1 MLQDMKK
8 MIKIT
13 IIIGIIFVL
22 FIFIINFFIILKTKK
37 KIVSEKEAGQITSS
51 FIVSNMRSSGE
62 NVELRIVSER
72 QPVAGAEN
80 VESTLEDAYLYHTQI
95 TGGEKNAT
103 L

>member
-1 MLQDMKK
+1 MHELKLMDVQKK
-8 MIKIT
+8 YKD
-13 IIIGIIFVL
+13 
-22 FIFIINFFIILKTKK
+22 
-37 KIVSEKEAGQITSS
+37 KEAVRKFNYS
-51 FIVSNMRSSGE
+51 FTNGVYGLLGE

>member
-1 MLQDMKK
+1 MEGCVWKC
-8 MIKIT
+8 
-13 IIIGIIFVL
+13 
-22 FIFIINFFIILKTKK
+22 
-37 KIVSEKEAGQITSS
+37 IVSEKEAEQITSS

>member
-1 MLQDMKK
+1 MAKNQKNQGFAAIRD
-8 MIKIT
+8 
-13 IIIGIIFVL
+13 V
-22 FIFIINFFIILKTKK
+22 
-37 KIVSEKEAGQITSS
+37 VSSS
-51 FIVSNMRSSGE
+51 RFRESRMRSSGE